1 MAKRLSEFLD
11 PRTLDPSLDD
21 IAQAVKR
28 PVETV
33 SVPTDKDWKWGTM
46 FYAVV
51 EGEGGIFGSYR
62 ALACWVEAI
71 IQMLTSC
78 NDWQTLEAMIAATVA
93 ELERYP
99 YCEADKQQ
107 LRQVLAVATVRLEEL
122 KAQAAGLIRAWNW
135 ARGWAPILKACP
147 NETSL
152 NIALQLYKTQ
162 KPQFSVFTDA
172 IAWVVQIARQHRE
185 YLRGCNVVR

>member
-1 MAKRLSEFLD
+1 MAKRLTEFLD
-11 PRTLDPSLDD
+11 PRTLGPSLDD

-33 SVPTDKDWKWGTM
+33 CVPTDKDWKWGTM

-51 EGEGGIFGSYR
+51 EGEGAIFGSYR
-62 ALACWVEAI
+62 AVACWVEAM

-99 YCEADKQQ
+99 YREAHKQQ
-107 LRQVLAVATVRLEEL
+107 LREVLALATVRLEEL

-135 ARGWAPILKACP
+135 ARGWALILKACP
-147 NETSL
+147 NESSL

-162 KPQFSVFTDA
+162 NLQSVVFTDA
-172 IAWVVQIARQHRE
+172 IASVVQIGRQHRE
-185 YLRGCNVVR
+185 YLRGFKTA